1 MVFIFIL
8 DVITSLTLSV
18 AVNCSRWVLY
28 KSANGLYYI
37 YKKIRPNPTVT
48 LPEIVNENEN
58 ELIILTREEYDSLT
72 NNNIMS
78 YKNDIDNSNIEMK
91 EISTIV

>member
-18 AVNCSRWVLY
+18 AVSCSKWVLY

-37 YKKIRPNPTVT
+37 YKKIRPDPNITVPDT
-48 LPEIVNENEN
+48 LNEK
-58 ELIILTREEYDSLT
+58 ELIIITREEYDKLINNHNT
-72 NNNIMS
+72 N
-78 YKNDIDNSNIEMK
+78 
-91 EISTIV
+91 IS

>member
-18 AVNCSRWVLY
+18 AVSCSKWILY

-37 YKKIRPNPTVT
+37 YKKIKPEPSIELPN
-48 LPEIVNENEN
+48 IINENEN
-58 ELIILTREEYDSLT
+58 EFIVLTREEYDNLIKTQS
-72 NNNIMS
+72 I
-78 YKNDIDNSNIEMK
+78 
-91 EISTIV
+91 

>member
-18 AVNCSRWVLY
+18 AVSCSRWVLY

-37 YKKIRPNPTVT
+37 YKKIRPDPNIA
-48 LPEIVNENEN
+48 LPEIINES
-58 ELIILTREEYDSLT
+58 ELIILTREEYDNLT
-72 NNNIMS
+72 NKNADISNNLVKEVSIIM
-78 YKNDIDNSNIEMK
+78 
-91 EISTIV
+91 

>member
-18 AVNCSRWVLY
+18 AVSCSKWILY

-37 YKKIRPNPTVT
+37 YKKIKPEPSIELPNMIN
-48 LPEIVNENEN
+48 ENQNENEF
-58 ELIILTREEYDSLT
+58 IVLTREEYDNLIKAQ
-72 NNNIMS
+72 NI
-78 YKNDIDNSNIEMK
+78 
-91 EISTIV
+91 

>member
-18 AVNCSRWVLY
+18 VVSCSRWALY

-37 YKKIRPNPTVT
+37 YKKIRPDNNITMLEP
-48 LPEIVNENEN
+48 INEK
-58 ELIILTREEYDSLT
+58 ELIILTREEYDNLT
-72 NNNIMS
+72 NTQIMQLNNNMDQ
-78 YKNDIDNSNIEMK
+78 KNNLEVE
-91 EISTIV
+91 EISK

>member
-18 AVNCSRWVLY
+18 AVSCSRWVLY

-37 YKKIRPNPTVT
+37 YKKIRPDPNIT
-48 LPEIVNENEN
+48 LPDIINEN
-58 ELIILTREEYDSLT
+58 ELIILTREEYDTLS
-72 NNNIMS
+72 NNQILPSN
-78 YKNDIDNSNIEMK
+78 KNTDNPNN
-91 EISTIV
+91 

>member
-18 AVNCSRWVLY
+18 AVSCSRWVLY

-37 YKKIRPNPTVT
+37 YKKIRPDRNIT
-48 LPEIVNENEN
+48 LPETVYEK
-58 ELIILTREEYDSLT
+58 ELIILTREEYDNLT
-72 NNNIMS
+72 NTQILQLNNNMDQ
-78 YKNDIDNSNIEMK
+78 KNNLEVE
-91 EISTIV
+91 EISK